1 MNHIEINVSNLQK
14 TKEIYA
20 ELLRLLGWEIFQEWS
35 HGFSYQKNGLY
46 LVFVQAEEKFKEL
59 GYHRK
64 QIGLNH
70 LALNVDCLEQFYA
83 AIQLLEAKGVQFLYK
98 ERFPYAGGDAV
109 KRCFF
114 EDFDRIK
121 VELVLVN
128 REGSL

>member
-20 ELLRLLGWEIFQEWS
+20 DLLRLLGWEIIQEWS
-35 HGFSYQKNGLY
+35 HGFSYQKSGLY

-70 LALNVDCLEQFYA
+70 LALNVDCLEQFHA
-83 AIQLLEAKGVQFLYK
+83 TIQLLGS
-98 ERFPYAGGDAV
+98 
-109 KRCFF
+109 KRDSIFIQ
-114 EDFDRIK
+114 RA
-121 VELVLVN
+121 L
-128 REGSL
+128 SLCWR